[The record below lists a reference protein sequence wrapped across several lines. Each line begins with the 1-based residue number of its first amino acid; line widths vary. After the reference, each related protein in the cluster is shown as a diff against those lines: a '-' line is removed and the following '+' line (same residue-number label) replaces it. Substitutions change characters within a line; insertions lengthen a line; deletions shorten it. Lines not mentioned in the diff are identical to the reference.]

1 MAMSRIS
8 AVDRNHAEENVG
20 RTFDAIQKKL
30 GMVPNMMRTM
40 AHSPSVLE
48 GYLALS
54 GALGRGLLPATLQE
68 QIALAV
74 AETNACN
81 YCLSAH
87 TALGRRAGLSDDQ
100 LASSREGRAAD
111 AKANAA
117 LRFAVAV
124 VQRRGG
130 VTDEE
135 FARVRAAG
143 FSDAEV
149 AEIIAHVALN
159 VLTNYFN
166 RVADTEIDFPNV
178 TAGQPV

>member
-1 MAMSRIS
+1 MSRIKPVLEATHDGVRS
-8 AVDRNHAEENVG
+8 S
-20 RTFDAIQKKL
+20 FDAIERQL
-30 GMVPNMMRTM
+30 GVVPNMMRTM
-40 AHSPSVLE
+40 AQSPRVLE

-54 GALGRGLLPATLQE
+54 RALRRGLLPATLQE

-87 TALGRRAGLSDDQ
+87 TALGRTAGLSDEQ
-100 LASSREGRAAD
+100 LSASREGRAAD

-117 LRFAVAV
+117 LRFALAV
-124 VQRRGG
+124 LQRRGG

-143 FSDAEV
+143 FSEAEI

-166 RVADTEIDFPNV
+166 RAADTEIDFPKV
-178 TAGQPV
+178 TTAQPI

>member
-1 MAMSRIS
+1 MSRMT
-8 AVDRNHAEENVG
+8 AVDRNHAEETVR
-20 RTFDAIQKKL
+20 RTFDAIEQKL

-40 AHSPSVLE
+40 AQSPRVLE

-54 GALGRGLLPATLQE
+54 GALSRGLLPATLQE

-100 LASSREGRAAD
+100 LAASREGRAAE
-111 AKANAA
+111 AKGNAA
-117 LRFAVAV
+117 LQFALAV
-124 VQRRGG
+124 LEHRGG
-130 VTDEE
+130 VGDDDL
-135 FARVRAAG
+135 ARVRAAG
-143 FSDAEV
+143 FADPEI

-159 VLTNYFN
+159 VFTNYFN
-166 RVADTEIDFPNV
+166 RAADTEIDFPKV
-178 TAGQPV
+178 AAAQLV